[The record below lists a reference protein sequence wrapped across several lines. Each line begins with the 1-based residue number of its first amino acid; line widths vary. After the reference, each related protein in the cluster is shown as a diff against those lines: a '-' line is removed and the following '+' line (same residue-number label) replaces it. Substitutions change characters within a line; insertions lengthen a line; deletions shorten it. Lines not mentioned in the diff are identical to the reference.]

1 MTRKLDKEHLES
13 IQKLRT
19 QFSEAAAYIG
29 NISIEKHLVEKQLEQ
44 LKTRELELMNQFER
58 LQKEESEL
66 VEQLK
71 ERYGNGEINI
81 AAGTFT
87 PES

>member
-1 MTRKLDKEHLES
+1 
-13 IQKLRT
+13 
-19 QFSEAAAYIG
+19 
-29 NISIEKHLVEKQLEQ
+29 
-44 LKTRELELMNQFER
+44 MNQFER

-87 PES
+87 PEQ